1 MNGSLS
7 TMSAVVVFLG
17 CTAAMMAYTL
27 LWALGTRKP
36 VRPHAHLE
44 GRPSVPYWY
53 SPSGLQDERA
63 IKPWDNGD
71 SR

>member
-7 TMSAVVVFLG
+7 TTSAIVVFLG
-17 CTAAMMAYTL
+17 CTAAMLAYTL

-36 VRPHAHLE
+36 VRRHPHLE

-53 SPSGLQDERA
+53 SPTGLQDERS
-63 IKPWDNGD
+63 IKPWE
-71 SR
+71 SPSP